1 MRHRRTQSPAQHR
14 RWPALTIA
22 RFNLPQHRDPGKL
35 EDDEIGFHR
44 TPCMSLEP
52 PLLFALRGSEPLG
65 AKIAQHLSLPLAAH
79 EEREFDDGEHKAR
92 PLENVRGRCCYAL
105 HGDASSSANDKL
117 NRLLFF
123 IVTLKDASAARVI
136 AVVPYLAYAR
146 KDRKTKPR
154 DPVTMRYVAQLFE
167 AVGTDTL
174 LALEV
179 HNPAAFQNVFRCP
192 TEQLDSA
199 GLFAR
204 HIAGKLGPGEV
215 AVVSPDAG
223 GVKRA
228 ALFRERLSQALGR
241 PVNMGFVEK
250 CRSAG
255 LLSGELLVGE
265 VAGRQVL
272 LFDDLISSGQ
282 TLVRA
287 ATACGARGAASIWA
301 AAAHGLCNTDALQR
315 LGAGPIDRI
324 FVSDS
329 VNVVGIVGTPPET
342 RLEVVSCATLLGEA
356 IRRAHEG
363 GSIVALM
370 QS

>member
-1 MRHRRTQSPAQHR
+1 
-14 RWPALTIA
+14 
-22 RFNLPQHRDPGKL
+22 
-35 EDDEIGFHR
+35 
-44 TPCMSLEP
+44 MSLEP
-52 PLLFALRGSEPLG
+52 PLLFALHGSETLG
-65 AKIAQHLSLPLAAH
+65 SKIAQHLCISLAAH
-79 EEREFDDGEHKAR
+79 EERDFEDGEHKAR
-92 PLENVRGRCCYAL
+92 PLQNVRRRSCYVLHAL
-105 HGDASSSANDKL
+105 HGDASHSANAKL

-123 IVTLKDASAARVI
+123 IATLKDASASRVS

-167 AVGTDTL
+167 AMGTDAL

-179 HNPAAFQNVFRCP
+179 HNPAAFQNAFRCP

-204 HIAGKLGPGEV
+204 HIAEQIADKPSPVDV

-228 ALFRERLSQALGR
+228 ALFRDRLSQALGR
-241 PVNMGFVEK
+241 PVSMGFVEK
-250 CRSAG
+250 YRSEGA
-255 LLSGELLVGE
+255 LSGELLVGDVKE
-265 VAGRQVL
+265 RQVL

-282 TLVRA
+282 TLLRA
-287 ATACGARGAASIWA
+287 AAACRAHGAASVWA
-301 AAAHGLCNTDALQR
+301 AAAHGLFNVDALQQ

-329 VNVVGIVGTPPET
+329 VAITGLENTPLET
-342 RLEVVSCATLLGEA
+342 KLDVVSCAAMLSEA
-356 IRRAHEG
+356 IRRSHEG
-363 GSIVALM
+363 GSIVELM

>member
-1 MRHRRTQSPAQHR
+1 
-14 RWPALTIA
+14 
-22 RFNLPQHRDPGKL
+22 
-35 EDDEIGFHR
+35 
-44 TPCMSLEP
+44 MSLDP
-52 PLLFALRGSEPLG
+52 PLLFALHGSEPLG
-65 AKIAQHLSLPLAAH
+65 AKIAQHLGLPLAAH
-79 EEREFDDGEHKAR
+79 EEREFEDGEHKAR
-92 PLENVRGRCCYAL
+92 PLQSVRGRSCFVLHSL
-105 HGDASSSANDKL
+105 HGDASYSVNDKL

-123 IVTLKDASAARVI
+123 IATLKDASAARVS

-167 AVGTDTL
+167 AMGTDAL

-179 HNPAAFQNVFRCP
+179 HNPAAFQNAFRCP

-199 GLFAR
+199 GLFVR
-204 HIAGKLGPGEV
+204 PIADKLGPGEV

-228 ALFRERLSQALGR
+228 ALFRERLSQVLGR

-250 CRSAG
+250 YRSAG
-255 LLSGELLVGE
+255 RLSGALLVGE
-265 VAGRQVL
+265 VAGRHVL

-287 ATACGARGAASIWA
+287 ATACRTQGAASVWA
-301 AAAHGLCNTDALQR
+301 VAAHGLFNAEALQR
-315 LGAGPIDRI
+315 LGTGPIDRI

-329 VNVVGIVGTPPET
+329 VNMMGREGTSLEAK
-342 RLEVVSCATLLGEA
+342 LEVVSCAVLLGEA
-356 IRRAHEG
+356 IRRSHEG

>member
-1 MRHRRTQSPAQHR
+1 
-14 RWPALTIA
+14 
-22 RFNLPQHRDPGKL
+22 
-35 EDDEIGFHR
+35 
-44 TPCMSLEP
+44 MSLDP
-52 PLLFALRGSEPLG
+52 PLLFALHGSEPLG
-65 AKIAQHLSLPLAAH
+65 VKITRHLGILLAAH
-79 EEREFDDGEHKAR
+79 EERDFDDGEHKAR
-92 PLENVRGRCCYAL
+92 PLENVRGRCCYVLHAL
-105 HGDASSSANDKL
+105 HGDTLHTANDKL

-123 IVTLKDASAARVI
+123 IATLKDASAAQVR

-167 AVGTDTL
+167 AMGTDAL
-174 LALEV
+174 LVLEV
-179 HNPAAFQNVFRCP
+179 HNPAAFQNAFRCP

-204 HIAGKLGPGEV
+204 HIADQIADKLGPADV

-228 ALFRERLSQALGR
+228 ALFRDQLSQVLGR
-241 PVNMGFVEK
+241 AVSMGFVEK
-250 CRSAG
+250 YRSAG

-282 TLVRA
+282 TLLRA
-287 ATACGARGAASIWA
+287 ASACRAHGAASVWA
-301 AAAHGLCNTDALQR
+301 VAAHGLFNADALQQ
-315 LGAGPIDRI
+315 LGIGPIDRI

-329 VNVVGIVGTPPET
+329 VAITGLESTP
-342 RLEVVSCATLLGEA
+342 LEAKLDVVSCAALLAEA
-356 IRRAHEG
+356 IRRSHEG

-370 QS
+370 RS

>member
-1 MRHRRTQSPAQHR
+1 
-14 RWPALTIA
+14 
-22 RFNLPQHRDPGKL
+22 
-35 EDDEIGFHR
+35 
-44 TPCMSLEP
+44 MSLEP
-52 PLLFALRGSEPLG
+52 PLLFALHGSEPLG
-65 AKIAQHLSLPLAAH
+65 VKIAQHLGIPLAAH

-92 PLENVRGRCCYAL
+92 PLENVRGRCCYVLHAL
-105 HGDASSSANDKL
+105 HGDASHSANDKL

-123 IVTLKDASAARVI
+123 IATLKDALAARVS

-167 AVGTDTL
+167 AMGADAL
-174 LALEV
+174 MALEV
-179 HNPAAFQNVFRCP
+179 HNPAAFQNAFRCP

-204 HIAGKLGPGEV
+204 HVADKLGPAEV
-215 AVVSPDAG
+215 VVVSPDAG

-228 ALFRERLSQALGR
+228 ALFRERLLQVLGR
-241 PVNMGFVEK
+241 PVRMGFVEK
-250 CRSAG
+250 YRSAG

-287 ATACGARGAASIWA
+287 ATACRTQGAASVWA
-301 AAAHGLCNTDALQR
+301 AAAHGLFNVDALQR
-315 LGAGPIDRI
+315 LDTGPIDRI

-329 VNVVGIVGTPPET
+329 VNVMGLAGTPLEIK
-342 RLEVVSCATLLGEA
+342 LEVVSCAVLFAEE
-356 IRRAHEG
+356 IRRSHEG

>member
-1 MRHRRTQSPAQHR
+1 
-14 RWPALTIA
+14 
-22 RFNLPQHRDPGKL
+22 
-35 EDDEIGFHR
+35 
-44 TPCMSLEP
+44 MSLDP
-52 PLLFALRGSEPLG
+52 PLLFALRGSESLG
-65 AKIAQHLSLPLAAH
+65 AKIAQHLGLPLAAH
-79 EEREFDDGEHKAR
+79 EEREFEDGEHKAR
-92 PLENVRGRCCYAL
+92 PLQSVRGRSCFVLHSL
-105 HGDASSSANDKL
+105 HGDASYSVNDKL

-123 IVTLKDASAARVI
+123 IATLKDASAARVS

-167 AVGTDTL
+167 AMGTDAL

-179 HNPAAFQNVFRCP
+179 HNPAAFQNAFRCP

-199 GLFAR
+199 GLFVR
-204 HIAGKLGPGEV
+204 PIADKLGPGEV

-228 ALFRERLSQALGR
+228 ALFRERLSQVLGR

-250 CRSAG
+250 YRSAG
-255 LLSGELLVGE
+255 RLSGALLVGE
-265 VAGRQVL
+265 VAGRHVL

-287 ATACGARGAASIWA
+287 ATACRTQGAASVWA
-301 AAAHGLCNTDALQR
+301 VAAHGLFNAAALQR
-315 LGAGPIDRI
+315 LGTGPIDRI

-329 VNVVGIVGTPPET
+329 VNMMGLEGTSLEAK
-342 RLEVVSCATLLGEA
+342 LEVVSCAVLLGEA
-356 IRRAHEG
+356 IRRSHEG

>member
-1 MRHRRTQSPAQHR
+1 
-14 RWPALTIA
+14 
-22 RFNLPQHRDPGKL
+22 
-35 EDDEIGFHR
+35 
-44 TPCMSLEP
+44 MSLET
-52 PLLFALRGSEPLG
+52 PLLFALHGSELLG
-65 AKIAQHLSLPLAAH
+65 AKIAQHLGISLAAH
-79 EEREFDDGEHKAR
+79 EERDFEDGEHKAR
-92 PLENVRGRCCYAL
+92 PLQNVRGRSCYVLHAL
-105 HGDASSSANDKL
+105 HGDASHSANDKL

-123 IVTLKDASAARVI
+123 IATLKDASASRVS
-136 AVVPYLAYAR
+136 AVVPCLAYAR

-167 AVGTDTL
+167 AMGTDAL

-179 HNPAAFQNVFRCP
+179 HNPAAFQNAFRCP

-204 HIAGKLGPGEV
+204 HIADQIAEKITDQITDKPSPGEV

-228 ALFRERLSQALGR
+228 ALFRDRLSQALGR
-241 PVNMGFVEK
+241 PVSMGFVEK
-250 CRSAG
+250 YRSEGA
-255 LLSGELLVGE
+255 LSGELLVGDVKE
-265 VAGRQVL
+265 RQVL

-282 TLVRA
+282 TLLRA
-287 ATACGARGAASIWA
+287 AAACRAHGAASVWA
-301 AAAHGLCNTDALQR
+301 AAAHGLFNVDALQR

-329 VNVVGIVGTPPET
+329 IAIAGLKNTPLET
-342 RLEVVSCATLLGEA
+342 KLDVVSCTAMLGEA
-356 IRRAHEG
+356 IRRSHEG
-363 GSIVALM
+363 GSIVELM

>member
-1 MRHRRTQSPAQHR
+1 
-14 RWPALTIA
+14 
-22 RFNLPQHRDPGKL
+22 
-35 EDDEIGFHR
+35 
-44 TPCMSLEP
+44 MSLDP
-52 PLLFALRGSEPLG
+52 PLLFALRGSESLG
-65 AKIAQHLSLPLAAH
+65 AKIAHHLGIPLAAH
-79 EEREFDDGEHKAR
+79 EEREFEDGEHKAR
-92 PLENVRGRCCYAL
+92 PLENVRERCCYVLHAL
-105 HGDASSSANDKL
+105 HGDASHSANDKL

-123 IVTLKDASAARVI
+123 IATLKAASAARVS

-167 AVGTDTL
+167 AMGTDAL

-179 HNPAAFQNVFRCP
+179 HNPAAFQNAFRCP

-199 GLFAR
+199 GLVAR
-204 HIAGKLGPGEV
+204 HIADKLGPGEV

-241 PVNMGFVEK
+241 PVNMGFAEK
-250 CRSAG
+250 YRSAG

-287 ATACGARGAASIWA
+287 ATACRAQGAVAVWA
-301 AAAHGLCNTDALQR
+301 AAAHGLFNADAMQR
-315 LGAGPIDRI
+315 LGTGPIDRI

-329 VNVVGIVGTPPET
+329 VNILGLEGTPLEAK
-342 RLEVVSCATLLGEA
+342 LEVVSCAVLLAEA
-356 IRRAHEG
+356 IRRSHEG

>member
-1 MRHRRTQSPAQHR
+1 
-14 RWPALTIA
+14 
-22 RFNLPQHRDPGKL
+22 
-35 EDDEIGFHR
+35 
-44 TPCMSLEP
+44 MSLEP
-52 PLLFALRGSEPLG
+52 PLLFAMHGSDPLG
-65 AKIAQHLSLPLAAH
+65 AKIAQHLGISLAAH
-79 EEREFDDGEHKAR
+79 EERDFEDGEHKAR
-92 PLENVRGRCCYAL
+92 PLQNVRGRSCYVLHAL
-105 HGDASSSANDKL
+105 HGDVSHTANDKL

-123 IVTLKDASAARVI
+123 IATLKDAAASRVS

-167 AVGTDTL
+167 AMGTDAL

-179 HNPAAFQNVFRCP
+179 HNPAAFQNAFRCP

-204 HIAGKLGPGEV
+204 HIADQIADRITDEITDQISDQIVDKLGPVDV

-228 ALFRERLSQALGR
+228 ALFRDRLSQALGR
-241 PVNMGFVEK
+241 PVSMGFVEK
-250 CRSAG
+250 YRSEGA
-255 LLSGELLVGE
+255 LSGELLVGD
-265 VAGRQVL
+265 VKGRQVL

-282 TLVRA
+282 TLLRA
-287 ATACGARGAASIWA
+287 ASACRAHGAASVWA
-301 AAAHGLCNTDALQR
+301 AAAHGLFNVNALQQ
-315 LGAGPIDRI
+315 LGVGPIDRI

-329 VNVVGIVGTPPET
+329 VAIAGLENTSIET
-342 RLEVVSCATLLGEA
+342 KLDVVSCAAMFGEA
-356 IRRAHEG
+356 IRRSHEG
-363 GSIVALM
+363 GSIVELM

>member
-1 MRHRRTQSPAQHR
+1 M
-14 RWPALTIA
+14 AL
-22 RFNLPQHRDPGKL
+22 D
-35 EDDEIGFHR
+35 
-44 TPCMSLEP
+44 P
-52 PLLFALRGSEPLG
+52 PLLFALHGSESLG
-65 AKIAQHLSLPLAAH
+65 VKIAHHLGISLAAH
-79 EEREFDDGEHKAR
+79 EERDFDDGEHKAR
-92 PLENVRGRCCYAL
+92 PLQNVRGRSCFVLHSL
-105 HGDASSSANDKL
+105 HGDGSHSANDKL

-123 IVTLKDASAARVI
+123 IATLKDASAARVN

-167 AVGTDTL
+167 AMGTDSL

-179 HNPAAFQNVFRCP
+179 HNPAAFQNAFRCP

-199 GLFAR
+199 GLFAH
-204 HIAGKLGPGEV
+204 HIADKLGPGEV

-241 PVNMGFVEK
+241 AVSMGFVEK
-250 CRSAG
+250 YRSEG
-255 LLSGELLVGE
+255 VLSGELLVGE

-287 ATACGARGAASIWA
+287 AITCRAHSAASVWA
-301 AAAHGLCNTDALQR
+301 AAAHGLFNVDALQR
-315 LGAGPIDRI
+315 LGTGPIDRI

-329 VNVVGIVGTPPET
+329 VNIMEVEGTP
-342 RLEVVSCATLLGEA
+342 LDAKLYVVSCAALFGEA
-356 IRRAHEG
+356 LRRSHEG
-363 GSIVALM
+363 GSIVELM

>member
-1 MRHRRTQSPAQHR
+1 
-14 RWPALTIA
+14 
-22 RFNLPQHRDPGKL
+22 
-35 EDDEIGFHR
+35 
-44 TPCMSLEP
+44 MSREP
-52 PLLFALRGSEPLG
+52 PLLFALHGSEPLG
-65 AKIAQHLSLPLAAH
+65 VKIAQHLGIVLAEH
-79 EEREFDDGEHKAR
+79 EERDFEDGEHKAR
-92 PLENVRGRCCYAL
+92 PLQNVRGRSCFVLHAL
-105 HGDASSSANDKL
+105 HGDASRTANDKL

-123 IVTLKDASAARVI
+123 IATLKDSSASRVS

-167 AVGTDTL
+167 AMGTDAL

-179 HNPAAFQNVFRCP
+179 HNPAAFQNAFRCP
-192 TEQLDSA
+192 VEQLDSA

-204 HIAGKLGPGEV
+204 YIAKQLGPGEV

-228 ALFRERLSQALGR
+228 ALFRERLAQTLGR
-241 PVNMGFVEK
+241 PVSMAYVEK
-250 CRSAG
+250 YRSEG
-255 LLSGELLVGE
+255 QLSGDLLVGE

-282 TLVRA
+282 TLLRA
-287 ATACGARGAASIWA
+287 ANTCRAQGAVSVWA
-301 AAAHGLCNTDALQR
+301 AAAHGLFNTDALQR
-315 LGAGPIDRI
+315 LGGGLIDRI

-329 VNVVGIVGTPPET
+329 VAVTGIGGTPLEA
-342 RLEVVSCATLLGEA
+342 RLEVVSCAALLGEA
-356 IRRAHEG
+356 IRRSHDG
-363 GSIVALM
+363 GSITELM

>member
-1 MRHRRTQSPAQHR
+1 M
-14 RWPALTIA
+14 L
-22 RFNLPQHRDPGKL
+22 
-35 EDDEIGFHR
+35 
-44 TPCMSLEP
+44 LEP

-65 AKIAQHLSLPLAAH
+65 AKIAQHLGIRLAAH
-79 EEREFDDGEHKAR
+79 EEREFEDGEHKAR
-92 PLENVRGRCCYAL
+92 PLENVRGRCCYVLHAL
-105 HGDASSSANDKL
+105 HGDASHSANDKL

-123 IVTLKDASAARVI
+123 IATLKDASAARVS

-167 AVGTDTL
+167 AMGADAL
-174 LALEV
+174 LVLEV
-179 HNPAAFQNVFRCP
+179 HNPAAFQNAFRRP
-192 TEQLDSA
+192 AEQLESA
-199 GLFAR
+199 GLFVRPMADQ
-204 HIAGKLGPGEV
+204 LDPGEV

-228 ALFRERLSQALGR
+228 ALFREKLSQVLGR
-241 PVNMGFVEK
+241 PVSMGFVEK
-250 CRSAG
+250 YRSAG
-255 LLSGELLVGE
+255 VLSGELLVGE

-282 TLVRA
+282 TLLRA
-287 ATACGARGAASIWA
+287 AAACRAQGAAGVWA
-301 AAAHGLCNTDALQR
+301 AAAHGLFNADALQR

-329 VNVVGIVGTPPET
+329 VDVTGVRGTPLEA
-342 RLEVVSCATLLGEA
+342 RLEVMSCAALLGEA
-356 IRRAHEG
+356 IRRSHEG
-363 GSIVALM
+363 GSIVELM

>member
-1 MRHRRTQSPAQHR
+1 
-14 RWPALTIA
+14 
-22 RFNLPQHRDPGKL
+22 
-35 EDDEIGFHR
+35 
-44 TPCMSLEP
+44 MSLEP
-52 PLLFALRGSEPLG
+52 PLLFALHGSEPLG
-65 AKIAQHLSLPLAAH
+65 IKIAQHLGISLAAH
-79 EEREFDDGEHKAR
+79 EERDFEDGEHKAR
-92 PLENVRGRCCYAL
+92 PLQNVRGRSCYVLHAL
-105 HGDASSSANDKL
+105 HGDASHSANDKL

-123 IVTLKDASAARVI
+123 IATLKDASASRVS

-167 AVGTDTL
+167 AMGTDTL
-174 LALEV
+174 LAMEV
-179 HNPAAFQNVFRCP
+179 HNPAAFQNAFRCP

-204 HIAGKLGPGEV
+204 HIADHLGNKLGPGDV

-228 ALFRERLSQALGR
+228 ALFRERLSQVLGR
-241 PVNMGFVEK
+241 TVSMGFVEK
-250 CRSAG
+250 HRSAG

-287 ATACGARGAASIWA
+287 AIACRAQGAASVWA
-301 AAAHGLCNTDALQR
+301 AAAHGLFNADALQR

-329 VNVVGIVGTPPET
+329 VVIAGLENTPLET
-342 RLEVVSCATLLGEA
+342 KLDVVSCAAMLGEA
-356 IRRAHEG
+356 IRRSHEG
-363 GSIVALM
+363 GSIVELM

>member
-1 MRHRRTQSPAQHR
+1 MA
-14 RWPALTIA
+14 
-22 RFNLPQHRDPGKL
+22 
-35 EDDEIGFHR
+35 
-44 TPCMSLEP
+44 LEP
-52 PLLFALRGSEPLG
+52 PLLFALHGSEPLG
-65 AKIAQHLSLPLAAH
+65 AKIALHLGISLAAH
-79 EEREFDDGEHKAR
+79 EERDFEDGEHKSR
-92 PLENVRGRCCYAL
+92 PLQNVRGRSCYVLHAL
-105 HGDASSSANDKL
+105 HGDASHTTNDKL

-123 IVTLKDASAARVI
+123 IATLKDASASRVS

-167 AVGTDTL
+167 AMGTDAL

-179 HNPAAFQNVFRCP
+179 HNPAAFQNAFRCP

-204 HIAGKLGPGEV
+204 HIADQIAGKITDQIADKPSPVDV

-228 ALFRERLSQALGR
+228 ALFRDRLSQALGR
-241 PVNMGFVEK
+241 PVSMGFVEK
-250 CRSAG
+250 YRSEGA
-255 LLSGELLVGE
+255 LSGELLVGD
-265 VAGRQVL
+265 VKGRQVL

-282 TLVRA
+282 TLLRA
-287 ATACGARGAASIWA
+287 AAACRAHGAASVWA
-301 AAAHGLCNTDALQR
+301 AAAHGLFNVDALQR

-329 VNVVGIVGTPPET
+329 VAIAGLENTPLET
-342 RLEVVSCATLLGEA
+342 KLDVVSCAVMLGEA
-356 IRRAHEG
+356 IRRSHEG
-363 GSIVALM
+363 GSIVELM

>member
-1 MRHRRTQSPAQHR
+1 MA
-14 RWPALTIA
+14 
-22 RFNLPQHRDPGKL
+22 
-35 EDDEIGFHR
+35 
-44 TPCMSLEP
+44 LEP
-52 PLLFALRGSEPLG
+52 PLLFALHGSEPLG
-65 AKIAQHLSLPLAAH
+65 IKIAQHLGISLAAH
-79 EEREFDDGEHKAR
+79 EERDFEDGEHKAR
-92 PLENVRGRCCYAL
+92 PLQNVRGRSCYVLHAL
-105 HGDASSSANDKL
+105 HGDSSHSANDKL

-123 IVTLKDASAARVI
+123 IATLKDASASRVS

-167 AVGTDTL
+167 AMGTDAL
-174 LALEV
+174 LAMEV
-179 HNPAAFQNVFRCP
+179 HNPAAFQNAFRCP

-204 HIAGKLGPGEV
+204 HIADQIANKLGPGAV

-228 ALFRERLSQALGR
+228 ALFRERLSQVLGR
-241 PVNMGFVEK
+241 PVSMGFVEK
-250 CRSAG
+250 YRSAG

-287 ATACGARGAASIWA
+287 AAACSAQGAASVWA
-301 AAAHGLCNTDALQR
+301 AAAHGLFNVDALQR

-329 VNVVGIVGTPPET
+329 VAIAGLENTPLET
-342 RLEVVSCATLLGEA
+342 KLDVVSCAAMLGEA
-356 IRRAHEG
+356 IRRSHEG
-363 GSIVALM
+363 GSIVELM

>member
-1 MRHRRTQSPAQHR
+1 
-14 RWPALTIA
+14 
-22 RFNLPQHRDPGKL
+22 
-35 EDDEIGFHR
+35 
-44 TPCMSLEP
+44 MSLDP
-52 PLLFALRGSEPLG
+52 PLLFALRGSESLG
-65 AKIAQHLSLPLAAH
+65 AKIAHHVGIPLAAH
-79 EEREFDDGEHKAR
+79 EEREFEDGEHKAR
-92 PLENVRGRCCYAL
+92 PLENVRGRCCYVLHAL
-105 HGDASSSANDKL
+105 HGDASHSANDKL

-123 IVTLKDASAARVI
+123 IATLKDASANRVS

-167 AVGTDTL
+167 AMGTDAL

-179 HNPAAFQNVFRCP
+179 HNPAAFQNAFRCP

-199 GLFAR
+199 GLFVR
-204 HIAGKLGPGEV
+204 PIADKLGPGEV

-250 CRSAG
+250 YRSAG

-265 VAGRQVL
+265 VAGCQVL

-287 ATACGARGAASIWA
+287 ATACRTQGAASVWA
-301 AAAHGLCNTDALQR
+301 AAAHGLFNADALQR
-315 LGAGPIDRI
+315 LGTGPIDRI

-329 VNVVGIVGTPPET
+329 VAISGLENTPLEAK
-342 RLEVVSCATLLGEA
+342 LEVVSCGTLLGEA
-356 IRRAHEG
+356 IRRSHEG

>member
-1 MRHRRTQSPAQHR
+1 M
-14 RWPALTIA
+14 AL
-22 RFNLPQHRDPGKL
+22 D
-35 EDDEIGFHR
+35 
-44 TPCMSLEP
+44 P
-52 PLLFALRGSEPLG
+52 PLLFALHGSESLG
-65 AKIAQHLSLPLAAH
+65 VKIAHHIGISLAAH
-79 EEREFDDGEHKAR
+79 EERDFEDGEHKAR
-92 PLENVRGRCCYAL
+92 PLRNVRGRSCFVLHSL
-105 HGDASSSANDKL
+105 HGDGSHSANDKL

-123 IVTLKDASAARVI
+123 IATLKDASASRVS

-167 AVGTDTL
+167 AMGTDAL

-179 HNPAAFQNVFRCP
+179 HNPAAFQNAFRCP

-204 HIAGKLGPGEV
+204 HIADQIADQITDKPSPVDV

-228 ALFRERLSQALGR
+228 ALFRDRLSQVLGR
-241 PVNMGFVEK
+241 PVSMGFVEK
-250 CRSAG
+250 YRSEGA
-255 LLSGELLVGE
+255 LSGELLVGD
-265 VAGRQVL
+265 VKGRQVL

-282 TLVRA
+282 TLLRA
-287 ATACGARGAASIWA
+287 AAACRALGAASVWA
-301 AAAHGLCNTDALQR
+301 AAAHGLFNVDALQR

-329 VNVVGIVGTPPET
+329 VAITGLENTPLET
-342 RLEVVSCATLLGEA
+342 KLDVVSCAAMLGEA
-356 IRRAHEG
+356 IRRSHEG
-363 GSIVALM
+363 GSIVELM

>member
-1 MRHRRTQSPAQHR
+1 
-14 RWPALTIA
+14 
-22 RFNLPQHRDPGKL
+22 
-35 EDDEIGFHR
+35 
-44 TPCMSLEP
+44 MSLDP

-65 AKIAQHLSLPLAAH
+65 AKIAQHLGIPLAAH
-79 EEREFDDGEHKAR
+79 EEREFEDGEHKAR
-92 PLENVRGRCCYAL
+92 PVENVRGRCCYVLHAL
-105 HGDASSSANDKL
+105 HGDASHSANDKL

-123 IVTLKDASAARVI
+123 IATLKAASAARVS

-167 AVGTDTL
+167 AMGTDAL

-179 HNPAAFQNVFRCP
+179 HNPAAFQNAFRCP

-199 GLFAR
+199 GLFVR
-204 HIAGKLGPGEV
+204 PIAGKLGPGEV

-250 CRSAG
+250 YRSAG

-287 ATACGARGAASIWA
+287 ATACRTQGAASVWA
-301 AAAHGLCNTDALQR
+301 AAAHGLFNADAMQR
-315 LGAGPIDRI
+315 LGTGPIDRI

-329 VNVVGIVGTPPET
+329 VNILGLEGTPLEAT
-342 RLEVVSCATLLGEA
+342 LEVVSCAVLLAEA
-356 IRRAHEG
+356 IRRSHEG

>member
-1 MRHRRTQSPAQHR
+1 M
-14 RWPALTIA
+14 AL
-22 RFNLPQHRDPGKL
+22 D
-35 EDDEIGFHR
+35 
-44 TPCMSLEP
+44 P
-52 PLLFALRGSEPLG
+52 PLLFALHGSESLG
-65 AKIAQHLSLPLAAH
+65 VKIAHHLGISLAAH
-79 EEREFDDGEHKAR
+79 EERDFEDGEHKAR
-92 PLENVRGRCCYAL
+92 PLQNVRGRSCFVLHSL
-105 HGDASSSANDKL
+105 HGDGSHSANDKL

-123 IVTLKDASAARVI
+123 IATLKDASAARVS

-167 AVGTDTL
+167 AMGTDAL

-179 HNPAAFQNVFRCP
+179 HNPAAFQNAFRCP

-199 GLFAR
+199 GLFAH
-204 HIAGKLGPGEV
+204 HIADKLSPGEV

-228 ALFRERLSQALGR
+228 ALFRERLSQVLGR
-241 PVNMGFVEK
+241 SVSMGFVEK
-250 CRSAG
+250 YRSEG
-255 LLSGELLVGE
+255 VLSGELLVGE

-287 ATACGARGAASIWA
+287 AIACRAHGAASVWA
-301 AAAHGLCNTDALQR
+301 AAAHGLFNVDALQR

-329 VNVVGIVGTPPET
+329 VNIMEVEGTP
-342 RLEVVSCATLLGEA
+342 LDAKLYVVSCAALFGEA
-356 IRRAHEG
+356 LRRSHEG
-363 GSIVALM
+363 GSIVELM

>member
-1 MRHRRTQSPAQHR
+1 
-14 RWPALTIA
+14 
-22 RFNLPQHRDPGKL
+22 
-35 EDDEIGFHR
+35 
-44 TPCMSLEP
+44 MSLEP
-52 PLLFALRGSEPLG
+52 SLLFALHGSEPLG
-65 AKIAQHLSLPLAAH
+65 AKIAQHLGIPLAAH
-79 EEREFDDGEHKAR
+79 EEREFEDGEHKAR
-92 PLENVRGRCCYAL
+92 PLQNVRGRSCFVLHSL
-105 HGDASSSANDKL
+105 HGDGSHSANDKL

-123 IVTLKDASAARVI
+123 IATLKDASASRVS

-167 AVGTDTL
+167 AMGTDAL

-179 HNPAAFQNVFRCP
+179 HNPAAFQNAFRCP

-204 HIAGKLGPGEV
+204 HIADKLGPGEV

-228 ALFRERLSQALGR
+228 ALFRERLSQVLGR
-241 PVNMGFVEK
+241 PVSMGFVEK
-250 CRSAG
+250 YRSEG
-255 LLSGELLVGE
+255 VLSGELLVGE

-287 ATACGARGAASIWA
+287 ASACRAHGATSVWA
-301 AAAHGLCNTDALQR
+301 AAAHGLFNVDALQR

-329 VNVVGIVGTPPET
+329 VNIMEVEGTP
-342 RLEVVSCATLLGEA
+342 LEAKLHVVSCAALFREA
-356 IRRAHEG
+356 IRRSHEG
-363 GSIVALM
+363 GSIVELM